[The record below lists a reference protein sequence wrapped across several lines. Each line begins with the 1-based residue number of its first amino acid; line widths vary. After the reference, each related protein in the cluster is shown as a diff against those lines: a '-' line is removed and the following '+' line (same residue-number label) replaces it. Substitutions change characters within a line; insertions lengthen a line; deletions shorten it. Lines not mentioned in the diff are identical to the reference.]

1 MQNREQSMLKQF
13 MPCGK
18 TEDTFL
24 RKTSNLG
31 LNVNLD
37 YFLLKKQKGNSKTRG
52 KTREI
57 INI

>member
-1 MQNREQSMLKQF
+1 